1 MPIVDVEVVA
11 PNVESAVQPSVAAL
25 ASALGRVFGS
35 SPGNTWVRL
44 RVLPASCY
52 AENDS
57 PLSVDALPAFVSV
70 LLARPPDGAAL
81 QAQVEAVTHA
91 VAAWL
96 ARSPERVHVAYAPAA
111 SGRQAFGG
119 NLVQSAG

>member
-11 PNVESAVQPSVAAL
+11 FGAEFAPQPSVAAL

-35 SPGNTWVRL
+35 PPGHTWVRF

-52 AENDS
+52 AENDAPIPIES
-57 PLSVDALPAFVSV
+57 LPVFVTV
-70 LLARPPDGAAL
+70 LQASTPQSAEL
-81 QAQVEAVTHA
+81 QAQVVAVTQA

-96 ARSPERVHVAYAPAA
+96 ALSQERVHVGYAPPAA
-111 SGRQAFGG
+111 GRQAFGG
-119 NLVQSAG
+119 KLV

>member
-11 PNVESAVQPSVAAL
+11 PVEEPASPSLVVSAL
-25 ASALGRVFGS
+25 ASALGQVFGS
-35 SPGNTWVRL
+35 APGHTWVRL

-57 PLSVDALPAFVSV
+57 PVTTEALPVFVTV
-70 LLARPPDGAAL
+70 LAARPAEGAAL
-81 QAQVEAVTHA
+81 QAQVLAVTQC
-91 VAAWL
+91 VAASL
-96 ARSPERVHVAYAPAA
+96 GKSPERVHVAYAPAA

-119 NLVQSAG
+119 RLV